1 MSDEVHSTVELAEKK
16 HELGFLLDTS
26 YPMLQQLKEKCPGT
40 HKHSQSVASIVEGVS
55 MALDLDVTFMRVCAT
70 YHDIGKTVNPRIFT
84 ENQLDGENPH
94 SALEPWISAQLITR
108 HISDSAVI
116 LLSDPNFP
124 REVIEVITQHHGNEV
139 QRYFYDRATEE
150 FKDKPELFRY
160 PCPKPKTIESAVLMI
175 CDHIEATSRSK
186 IQSGEYDPTT
196 IIDTTINGLLD
207 RSQLDDVSMKLGNL
221 KKIKIALAKEL
232 EGLYQKRVRY
242 EVDEENE

>member
-1 MSDEVHSTVELAEKK
+1 MSDETSSNVEVVEKK
-16 HELGFLLDTS
+16 HALGVLLDTS
-26 YPMLQQLKEKCPGT
+26 YPLLQQFKEKCPGT

-70 YHDIGKTVNPRIFT
+70 YHDLGKCVNPHLFT

-94 SALEPWISAQLITR
+94 ADLEPWVSAQLITR
-108 HISDSAVI
+108 HVSDSAV
-116 LLSDPNFP
+116 LLLADQNFP
-124 REVIEVITQHHGNEV
+124 REVIEVITQHHGNEI
-139 QRYFYDRATEE
+139 QRYFYDRSSEE
-150 FKDKPELFRY
+150 LKEKPELFRY

-186 IQSGEYDPTT
+186 IQSGEYDPST

-207 RSQLDDVSMKLGNL
+207 RNQLDEVSMKLGNL
-221 KKIKIALAKEL
+221 KKIKIALGKEL

-242 EVDEENE
+242 EVDEEND